1 MQCLI
6 DREPGLEVKVW
17 LTNQLQCIL
26 IRQKVKHGL
35 LLKAAREISSGMLKP
50 FADFFPPIHRYCFMH
65 APKNSFATFSPPRDK
80 TRTPERSG
88 RYSSEEKIPQAFFV
102 PATSGTNRP

>member
-6 DREPGLEVKVW
+6 DREPGLEVRVW

-50 FADFFPPIHRYCFMH
+50 FADFFPPIHPHCFIH
-65 APKNSFATFSPPRDK
+65 APKDSFVTSP
-80 TRTPERSG
+80 SG
-88 RYSSEEKIPQAFFV
+88 QNVDARKI
-102 PATSGTNRP
+102 GKI